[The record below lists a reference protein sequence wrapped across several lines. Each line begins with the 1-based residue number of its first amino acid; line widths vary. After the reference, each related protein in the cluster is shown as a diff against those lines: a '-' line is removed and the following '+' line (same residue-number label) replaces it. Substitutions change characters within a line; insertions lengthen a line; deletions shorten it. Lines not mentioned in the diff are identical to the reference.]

1 MSADILQYLDLTL
14 LSERLHTFIPRLASA
29 AFLAV
34 IFWVA
39 IKILTR
45 LLGAELRRE
54 GIPESASNLLVRFI
68 RYGLTIIAVLT
79 VLGQLGVNVTSL
91 VAGLGIAGLAVS
103 FAAQDTVANLI
114 SGITLAVDRPFQEGD
129 WITIS
134 GTHVSVTK
142 MRLRTT
148 ILTTFDN
155 EIMVI
160 PNKSM
165 AQERV
170 VNYTMTPRIRVR
182 VGVRI
187 AFKENIDR
195 AREILLGLVAGDE
208 RILPEPAPLVIVSQI
223 GTSSIDLEMR
233 FWTVDPWLKFALY
246 WEFTEA
252 AKNALDAAGVQI
264 PFPHMQV
271 LVDESA
277 GTKRLQASPQTPDC

>member
-1 MSADILQYLDLTL
+1 MSADVLQYLDLAL
-14 LSERLHTFIPRLASA
+14 LSERVNTFIPRLASA

-34 IFWVA
+34 IFWLA
-39 IKILTR
+39 IKILSR
-45 LLGAELRRE
+45 LLSAELCRE
-54 GIPESASNLLVRFI
+54 GIPKSASNLLVRFI

-79 VLGQLGVNVTSL
+79 ILGQLGVNVTSL

-114 SGITLAVDRPFQEGD
+114 SGITLAVDRPFKEGD
-129 WITIS
+129 WITLS
-134 GTHVSVTK
+134 GTHASVTE

-148 ILTTFDN
+148 VLTTFDN
-155 EIMVI
+155 ETMVV
-160 PNKSM
+160 PNKAL
-165 AQERV
+165 AQERI

-187 AFKENIDR
+187 AFKEDIGR
-195 AREILLGLVAGDE
+195 ARAILLGLLADDE

-233 FWTVDPWLKFALY
+233 FWTEDSWLKFALY

-252 AKNALDAAGVQI
+252 AKKALDAAGVQI
-264 PFPHMQV
+264 PYPHMQV
-271 LVDESA
+271 LFDDSA
-277 GTKRLQASPQTPDC
+277 GSAQLPASPQIPNG